1 MIGSFENLQI
11 MTGLDLLGTDLIIM
25 MIDGSRFVSLKM
37 YLVGTDNGK

>member
-11 MTGLDLLGTDLIIM
+11 MTGLDLLGINLTKM
-25 MIDGSRFVSLKM
+25 PVDGSRFVSLKM